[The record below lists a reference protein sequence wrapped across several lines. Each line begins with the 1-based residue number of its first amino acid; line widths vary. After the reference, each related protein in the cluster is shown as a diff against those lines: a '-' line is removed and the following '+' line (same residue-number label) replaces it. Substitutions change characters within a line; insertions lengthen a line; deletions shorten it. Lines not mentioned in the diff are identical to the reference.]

1 MKITS
6 KIAKS
11 NLLKGINAT
20 ADGFKPIHAKI
31 STGLS
36 QCGIQAK
43 DITITQ
49 GKAILTK
56 EELELKRQQ
65 ESGYIKTDDQHEL
78 WKIQENVCKYLNELE
93 VFASKKPGLR
103 SIFRDGYPDNLDDYI
118 LWEKDPKIAEIPA
131 TGGMIY
137 KPDPNAI
144 KDLESKNKFESYR

>member
-1 MKITS
+1 MEWILVSRDEKAIQEWKEKRLALNADIQEFARQLKENNLDLDQTIFEQFISGGSESIWVLLEKQINDDIKRMKITS

-65 ESGYIKTDDQHEL
+65 ESG
-78 WKIQENVCKYLNELE
+78 
-93 VFASKKPGLR
+93 
-103 SIFRDGYPDNLDDYI
+103 
-118 LWEKDPKIAEIPA
+118 
-131 TGGMIY
+131 
-137 KPDPNAI
+137 
-144 KDLESKNKFESYR
+144 